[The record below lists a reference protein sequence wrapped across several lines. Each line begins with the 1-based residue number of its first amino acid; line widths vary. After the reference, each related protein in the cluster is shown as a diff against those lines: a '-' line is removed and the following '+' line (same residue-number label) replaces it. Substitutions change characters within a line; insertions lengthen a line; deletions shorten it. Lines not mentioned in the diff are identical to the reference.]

1 MRGMRIAAVAI
12 ALGVGVLNQSANA
25 QVTYTVVPTQCGTA
39 VNPMQCTLDLSP
51 ANQLGIYPTLQMT
64 DDLINN
70 TGGLVDWS
78 TTQGPTGHYLG
89 SGVMQ
94 YDTATQRYQSYPTFS
109 QICSN
114 GACTRQATALTV
126 YFTGTYIGGG
136 TYAGLYTLH
145 MSYKYQYS
153 FRGGWKWIR
162 TVTGGLVT
170 LTQ

>member
-1 MRGMRIAAVAI
+1 MRGVRIAAVAI
-12 ALGVGVLNQSANA
+12 ALGVCVLNVSAKA
-25 QVTYTVVPTQCGTA
+25 QVTYTVVPSQCGTV

-64 DDLINN
+64 DDLIKD

-78 TTQGPTGHYLG
+78 TTQGPTGQYLG
-89 SGVMQ
+89 SGVIQ
-94 YDTATQRYQSYPTFS
+94 YDSATQQYRSYPTFS

-114 GACTRQATALTV
+114 GACTTQATSVTV

-145 MSYKYQYS
+145 MSYKHQYS
-153 FRGGWKWIR
+153 YRTGWKWIR
-162 TVTGGLVT
+162 AVTGGLVT
-170 LTQ
+170 ISQ